1 MMLVRRPVARMARVA
16 VGTAVVAGTAG
27 VVNHKM
33 DQHYANQ
40 ANQAN
45 AQAMAQ
51 QQQQQMADMQ
61 AQQEQLA
68 YQQQQLAAQQQ
79 AAALAAQ
86 QQAAAVPPPAPAPQV
101 PAPSSQDQQ
110 IAELQKWAEL
120 QKQGIITPEEFAAKK
135 AQILGI

>member
-1 MMLVRRPVARMARVA
+1 MLLVRRPIARMARVA

-40 ANQAN
+40 ANQ
-45 AQAMAQ
+45 QAAQ
-51 QQQQQMADMQ
+51 QQLVDVQ

-68 YQQQQLAAQQQ
+68 YQQQQLAMQQQ
-79 AAALAAQ
+79 AALAAQ
-86 QQAAAVPPPAPAPQV
+86 QQAALAAQQAPAAQI
-101 PAPSSQDQQ
+101 PAANSTDAQ

-120 QKQGIITPEEFAAKK
+120 QKQGIISADEFAAKK